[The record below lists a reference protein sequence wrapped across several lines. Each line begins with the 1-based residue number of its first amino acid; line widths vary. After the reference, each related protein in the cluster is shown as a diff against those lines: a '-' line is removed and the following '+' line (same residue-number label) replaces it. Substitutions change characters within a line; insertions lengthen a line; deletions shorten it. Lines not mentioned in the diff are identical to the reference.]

1 MGKLQKHLVK
11 RLFNQKYKIELNSDH
26 LNDIDSFYST
36 LEKDAIMKNGF
47 FRFINMSLSIVFIIV
62 FFLLKGTWVDEW
74 IFMILMTL
82 FGLYNFI
89 HCVGNFIQY
98 KKIKRTKIDHD

>member
-1 MGKLQKHLVK
+1 MGKIQKHLVK

-36 LEKDAIMKNGF
+36 LEKDAIMKNCS

-62 FFLLKGTWVDEW
+62 FFFIKGTWIDDL
-74 IFMILMTL
+74 IFMMLMTL
-82 FGLYNFI
+82 FGFYNFI
-89 HCVGNFIQY
+89 HCIVNFMQY
-98 KKIKRTKIDHD
+98 KKIKKNQPK